1 MEINIKKSQEKT
13 LKEINNQKHPF
24 DDDLL
29 NRKEIADNLVQII
42 INTKSPFVFN
52 INAPYGTGKTFFL
65 TRLKVLLE
73 KNECA
78 TVLYNSW
85 ETDWTN
91 NPFIAILEEIKEEI
105 DLLSKSKK
113 SFMVESAIKTWRYV
127 SSAFVALGKELLNNT
142 FLGPQSSCVLLMQ
155 Q

>member
-1 MEINIKKSQEKT
+1 MVVGLLGSSGHMGIKT
-13 LKEINNQKHPF
+13 LE
-24 DDDLL
+24 
-29 NRKEIADNLVQII
+29 E
-42 INTKSPFVFN
+42 
-52 INAPYGTGKTFFL
+52 FL
-65 TRLKVLLE
+65 KIPEVDVVKVLLE